1 MIVFLIFILVIVG
14 FNLIPLLTKKRFL
27 NFERTITKLLI
38 LVTVIFLVSL
48 ILLTYGFK
56 LKGLYSNFT
65 IGAFFV
71 LTSLTYFA
79 LIRNTKRKI
88 LIIVILT
95 PMIFLSL
102 FTLLFGR
109 TIYEH
114 RVTDNLKIGVSTG
127 GIMTCGEHIILTE
140 SKLGIF
146 DKEVYHDGTLCLKN
160 IDRIETK
167 NFDNDSAVFLI
178 YHDGEWDSENPYFYE
193 IENKNVW

>member
-1 MIVFLIFILVIVG
+1 MIVFLIFIVVIVG
-14 FNLIPLLTKKRFL
+14 FNLIPLLTKKRFSIL
-27 NFERTITKLLI
+27 EKTITRLLI
-38 LVTVIFLVSL
+38 SVSMIFLASF
-48 ILLTYGFK
+48 ILKVYGYK
-56 LKGLYSNFT
+56 LKGLYSNF
-65 IGAFFV
+65 IIEASFV
-71 LTSLTYFA
+71 FISLTYFA
-79 LIRNTKRKI
+79 LIKNTKRKI
-88 LIIVILT
+88 LIVVILT

-127 GIMTCGEHIILTE
+127 GILTCGEHIILTE
-140 SKLGIF
+140 SKFGFF

-160 IDRIETK
+160 INHIETK

-178 YHDGEWDSENPYFYE
+178 YYDGEWDSENPYFYE